1 MKLKILKKKNRNRFK
16 PTGFGSIRFDCFRTK
31 TSSNWFDSVF
41 LVWLGFFSG
50 LGSVY
55 VFWFQACKI
64 ETEPVSFFKI
74 LIGFFHGSVFSAFF
88 FIFSV

>member
-1 MKLKILKKKNRNRFK
+1 MKLKLFLKKNRNRFK

-31 TSSNWFDSVF
+31 TGSNWFGSVF

-50 LGSVY
+50 LGSVR

-74 LIGFFHGSVFSAFF
+74 LIGFFHGLVFSTFF
-88 FIFSV
+88 FVFSV